1 MMIPGMMVMLWR
13 TKTENLHLHCTYS
26 SDIRIQHFKKW
37 LKTGRDERIRT
48 SDPHTPSVMRYQAAL
63 RPDRGC
69 AYMEVD
75 GDWQVVC
82 NMLPTFPEYGF
93 RCAFAVCVIGARNI
107 GVGGLRA

>member
-1 MMIPGMMVMLWR
+1 
-13 TKTENLHLHCTYS
+13 
-26 SDIRIQHFKKW
+26 
-37 LKTGRDERIRT
+37 
-48 SDPHTPSVMRYQAAL
+48 
-63 RPDRGC
+63 
-69 AYMEVD
+69 MEVD